1 MLPRGIRRAYDR
13 PRVRRAAL
21 TALVLA
27 LLAGATAAF
36 ALTEALK
43 LEGAPLTVRR
53 FDHEVAPLCRCPA
66 RRAWLV
72 VRLRER
78 DVLDAAIV
86 DADGDEVRVLA
97 TALERPAGVVRF
109 RWNGRDDG
117 GRVVAEG
124 TYRLRI
130 ELREQ
135 EQTIV
140 IPRTIRVDTATSA

>member
-1 MLPRGIRRAYDR
+1 MLPRAIRPPYDR
-13 PRVRRAAL
+13 PRVRRVAL
-21 TALVLA
+21 TALVLV

-43 LEGAPLTVRR
+43 LERAPLTVRR
-53 FDHEVAPLCRCPA
+53 FDGAVTPLCGCPA

-72 VRLRER
+72 IRLRER

-86 DADGDEVRVLA
+86 DADGEEVRVLA
-97 TALERPAGVVRF
+97 TGLERPAGIVRF
-109 RWNGRDDG
+109 RWNGRDDE

-124 TYRLRI
+124 SYRLRI
-130 ELREQ
+130 ELHEQ

-140 IPRTIRVDTATSA
+140 IPRTIRVTTAT